1 MYLIQLLA
9 ATQNK
14 SWIHIDT
21 IIETLA
27 NWQTLAHWKSGA
39 APGVY
44 VYTARSDT
52 RKLIP
57 SVVL

>member
-27 NWQTLAHWKSGA
+27 NWKSGA